1 MKEQIN
7 EAARLK
13 QKVLD
18 QISENDGE
26 IVYND
31 ASLIKAIFP
40 EYKIQQAVRAYFK
53 ITENLNQKAELSGG
67 IRLTV
72 FLT

>member
-13 QKVLD
+13 QEVLD
-18 QISENDGE
+18 KISENDGK

-40 EYKIQQAVRAYFK
+40 EYKMEHAVRTYFK

-67 IRLTV
+67 TRLTV